1 MNITVYGTGCPKC
14 KKLSQNTISAA
25 EELDLEFELEKIEDI
40 NEIVES
46 GIMRTPA
53 LGINEKIVSEGKVLN
68 IERIKE
74 LLS

>member
-1 MNITVYGTGCPKC
+1 MKISIYGTGCPKC